1 MTVWQDRSQVRA
13 AYLNPALVTALVAAA
28 CQGYNA
34 TRSQA
39 MAWPLAFIAA
49 PLVLHRPTRDSLP
62 QTTATRLTTWNGRN
76 AALQA
81 GFPARA
87 KALAPTVREGLRF
100 GLRHRALTLGPDGLS
115 SAMSV
120 SLAGDAGAI
129 TDKARFVGR
138 WLGRSGDTVTIFGL
152 LGVEP

>member
-1 MTVWQDRSQVRA
+1 MTAWQDRSQVRA
-13 AYLNPALVTALVAAA
+13 AYLNPALITALIAAT

-34 TRSQA
+34 ASSQA

-49 PLVLHRPTRDSLP
+49 PLVLHRPTRDRLP
-62 QTTATRLTTWNGRN
+62 QTTSTRLATWIGRN
-76 AALQA
+76 PALQA
-81 GFPARA
+81 GFPARG

-100 GLRHRALTLGPDGLS
+100 GLRHRALTIGPDGL
-115 SAMSV
+115 ATAIPAR
-120 SLAGDAGAI
+120 LAGEAGVI

-138 WLGRSGDTVTIFGL
+138 WLARSGDTVTIFGL

>member
-1 MTVWQDRSQVRA
+1 VTEWPERSQVRA
-13 AYLNPALVTALVAAA
+13 AYLNPALITALIAAA
-28 CQGYNA
+28 CQGYA
-34 TRSQA
+34 GPAET

-49 PLVLHRPTRDSLP
+49 PLVLHRPTRERLP
-62 QTTATRLTTWNGRN
+62 RATSTRLAAWIGRN
-76 AALQA
+76 PTLQA

-100 GLRHRALTLGPDGLS
+100 GLRHRALTLGPGGL
-115 SAMSV
+115 AAAISV
-120 SLAGDAGAI
+120 SPPGEASAI

-138 WLGRSGDTVTIFGL
+138 WLASSGDTVTIFGL

>member
-1 MTVWQDRSQVRA
+1 MTAWRDRSQVRA
-13 AYLNPALVTALVAAA
+13 AYLNPAIVAALVAAA
-28 CQGYNA
+28 CDGYSA
-34 TRSQA
+34 VSSQA
-39 MAWPLAFIAA
+39 MAWPLAFVAA
-49 PLVLHRPTRDSLP
+49 PLVLHRPTRDRLP
-62 QTTATRLTTWNGRN
+62 QTTATRLTTWIGRN

-100 GLRHRALTLGPDGLS
+100 GLRHRALALGPDGLT
-115 SAMSV
+115 SAISV
-120 SLAGDAGAI
+120 RLAGDAGTI